1 MVVEEEVLPYL
12 QWLLRGTSET
22 LAEGG
27 GALVFFA
34 IIVLTLFV
42 LTLVGGFLVSLVR
55 YGPTKAGENAYRTL
69 VGGFYDLTHL
79 SFRRVRALASLAVK
93 ESLRRRVLVAL
104 AVFGLILLFA
114 SWYLKTNN
122 TEPARLYLSFVLTA
136 TSYLI
141 LMLSLLLSAFS
152 LPGDFKSKTIYTIV
166 TKPVRAGDI
175 VLGRILG
182 FTAIGTLLLA
192 IMALGSWFFV
202 NGSLAHTHEVD
213 VASLE
218 TLRGADGESIGQQGR
233 TTLNAFH
240 RHTLSVDG
248 DSLGGTDPAHSHSH
262 AMDADAGELAVGP
275 AEGYLRAR
283 VPKRGKLRFRDRKGV
298 DVERG
303 ISVGSEWAYRS
314 FIQGATQAAS
324 VWTFTDLDES
334 NLVEY
339 AEGEGK
345 YLPVELIVRVYRSY
359 MGEIEQAI
367 QGSIQLRNP
376 ETGLKTTL
384 RVFSAKDFLIDSFQ
398 FANEQTDTDQNA
410 ITILDDLVSEN
421 GEIEVIV
428 QCLDRGQYF
437 GFAQADCF
445 LKLPEGSPL
454 WNFVKGY
461 LSIWMQMVIV
471 ISVAVTASTFLSGP
485 IAMIFTVSFII
496 LGFFRQFFVDIALGD
511 SFGGGPIESLVR
523 LVTQMNVVS
532 PFDPSPAV
540 GAMQGADAVLMKM
553 MEAVSYILPDFSTFL
568 GRVNYVAEG
577 FSIPT
582 DAMLRDLTV
591 CLAYVIG
598 MTIAGYF
605 CLRTR
610 EVAR

>member
-1 MVVEEEVLPYL
+1 MVVEKEVLPYL

-34 IIVLTLFV
+34 IIVVTLFV
-42 LTLVGGFLVSLVR
+42 VTLLGGFLVSLVR
-55 YGPTKAGENAYRTL
+55 YGPTKAGEIAYRTL
-69 VGGFYDLTHL
+69 AGGFNDLTRV
-79 SFRRVRALASLAVK
+79 SIRRVRALASLAIK
-93 ESLRRRVLVAL
+93 ESLRRRVWVAL

-122 TEPARLYLSFVLTA
+122 NEPARLYLSFVLTA

-166 TKPVRAGDI
+166 TKPVRSGDI

-202 NGSLAHTHEVD
+202 NGSLAHTHGVD

-218 TLRGADGESIGQQGR
+218 TLRGASGESIGQQGR
-233 TTLNAFH
+233 TTLDAYH
-240 RHTLSVDG
+240 RHPLSVDANG
-248 DSLGGTDPAHSHSH
+248 IGITDPAHGHSH
-262 AMDADAGELAVGP
+262 TVDSEQGELVAGP

-283 VPKRGKLRFRDRKGV
+283 VPKRGKLHFLDRKGV
-298 DVERG
+298 EVARG
-303 ISVGSEWAYRS
+303 ISVGNEWAYRS
-314 FIQGATQAAS
+314 FIQGASQAAAI
-324 VWTFTDLDES
+324 WTFSGVDES

-339 AEGEGK
+339 VEGEGK

-359 MGEIEQAI
+359 IGEIEQSI
-367 QGSIQLRNP
+367 QGSVQLRNP

-384 RVFSAKDFLIDSFQ
+384 RVFPAKDYLIDSFQ
-398 FANEQTDTDQNA
+398 FANEQTDSEQNA
-410 ITILDDLVSEN
+410 ITILDDLISEK

-428 QCLDRGQYF
+428 QCLDRSQYF

-454 WNFVKGY
+454 WNFTKGY

-485 IAMIFTVSFII
+485 IAMVFTVSFIV
-496 LGFFRQFFVDIALGD
+496 LGFFREFFVDIAVGD
-511 SFGGGPIESLVR
+511 SYGGGPIESLVR
-523 LVTQMNVVS
+523 LVTQMNVIS

-540 GAMQGADAVLMKM
+540 SAMQGADDLLEIM
-553 MEAVSYILPDFSTFL
+553 MRAVSYVLPDFSTFL

-582 DAMLRDLTV
+582 DAMLQDLTV